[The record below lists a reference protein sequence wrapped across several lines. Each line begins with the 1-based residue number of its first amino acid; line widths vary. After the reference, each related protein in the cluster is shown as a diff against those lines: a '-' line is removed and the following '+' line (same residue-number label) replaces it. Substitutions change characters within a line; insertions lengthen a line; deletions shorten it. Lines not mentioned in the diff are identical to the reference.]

1 LRISP
6 SRLLDTAYSAAT
18 IATSIAKLEKEF
30 EDIKRSADNDYV
42 DAVDLSGPAESMLL
56 SQSSGKLIAE
66 SLETPE
72 LAVEIERAIAQ
83 IEKTLKAEKLEEQE
97 KRQQRAVEKE
107 VGSKK
112 WYRCVAVWSEA
123 TILSPS
129 MRSRGKYTQNS
140 FPRAPWTEFLEYI
153 IRDIE
158 EAPSHLQLSYRQMD
172 ELLLHLPPCRLYG
185 IFLND
190 MPLERRSSRV
200 ASCCCYFSAVVF
212 KEKMQ
217 QG

>member
-112 WYRCVAVWSEA
+112 
-123 TILSPS
+123 
-129 MRSRGKYTQNS
+129 
-140 FPRAPWTEFLEYI
+140 
-153 IRDIE
+153 
-158 EAPSHLQLSYRQMD
+158 
-172 ELLLHLPPCRLYG
+172 
-185 IFLND
+185 
-190 MPLERRSSRV
+190 
-200 ASCCCYFSAVVF
+200 
-212 KEKMQ
+212 
-217 QG
+217 